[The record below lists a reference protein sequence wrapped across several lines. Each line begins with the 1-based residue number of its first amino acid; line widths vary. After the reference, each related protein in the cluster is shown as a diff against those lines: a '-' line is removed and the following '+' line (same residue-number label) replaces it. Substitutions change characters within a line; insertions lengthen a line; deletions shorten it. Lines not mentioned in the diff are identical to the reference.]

1 MFCVA
6 KIKSTFGYIILDYL
20 AEDNDNFSTMKRQRA
35 EFLLTIIDAVSIL
48 LRYFVALKEK
58 NNNVSLSN
66 CGLNFIFY
74 FFVFKNIFDN

>member
-6 KIKSTFGYIILDYL
+6 KIKSTFEYIILDYL

-74 FFVFKNIFDN
+74 FFVFKNIFNN